1 MWGKG
6 LPIVSIKHTM
16 IQIQFALVINQLKK
30 FGVLIQDRLNQVGTT
45 ASKQFSGSNQLWSE
59 CFLVAFDF

>member
-1 MWGKG
+1 
-6 LPIVSIKHTM
+6 M